1 MHSPI
6 SLIAAAT
13 GTPVASSGGGPP
25 FILLLALYGFLFVV
39 LPGMGALLSAT
50 VLAQRDRVVVTIVS
64 MFAAIPLVGYELLD
78 RYDEATLF
86 FGGALVVG
94 AYLGVAVSLLVRG
107 QREDD
112 DRLVVGGT
120 LLWGVLLVVIA
131 LAGGYVRL

>member
-1 MHSPI
+1 MHTAI

-13 GTPVASSGGGPP
+13 GTPVASSGGGPSLV
-25 FILLLALYGFLFVV
+25 LLLALYGFLFVV

-50 VLAQRDRVVVTIVS
+50 VLAQQDRYVVTIVS
-64 MFAAIPLVGYELLD
+64 TLAAIPFVGYELLD

-94 AYLGVAVSLLVRG
+94 AYLGVAVALLVRG
-107 QREDD
+107 QRDDD

-120 LLWGVLLVVIA
+120 LLWGLLLVVVA